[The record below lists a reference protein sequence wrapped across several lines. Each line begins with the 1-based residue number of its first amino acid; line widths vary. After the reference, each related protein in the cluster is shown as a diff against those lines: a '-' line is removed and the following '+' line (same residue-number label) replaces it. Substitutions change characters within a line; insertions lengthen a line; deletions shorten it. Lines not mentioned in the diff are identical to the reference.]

1 MPFKHVAIMWKKGEL
16 QPILEEAGAKVD
28 DFGGYDGDPFE
39 FLPNQVDSA
48 EPNEVQIT
56 RRV

>member
-1 MPFKHVAIMWKKGEL
+1 MWKKGEL